1 MLNTEPSAGLTVLT
15 QGSLPRQHL
24 LVGDTAET
32 HSPIYYVT
40 VTAARNRRK
49 KMVYKVTKYVF
60 CFFFFSS
67 EELRNNLP
75 DGMALK
81 LKLKQK
87 QPAAWKAG
95 GTAQV
100 RRFSDRK
107 QLVRGNWK
115 KPLQL
120 VQREQGES
128 RLG

>member
-1 MLNTEPSAGLTVLT
+1 MTIVSILEESRNHKTGKLTFIPRVL
-15 QGSLPRQHL
+15 
-24 LVGDTAET
+24 A
-32 HSPIYYVT
+32 
-40 VTAARNRRK
+40 
-49 KMVYKVTKYVF
+49 
-60 CFFFFSS
+60 

-87 QPAAWKAG
+87 QLAARKAG

-100 RRFSDRK
+100 HRFSDRK

>member
-1 MLNTEPSAGLTVLT
+1 
-15 QGSLPRQHL
+15 
-24 LVGDTAET
+24 
-32 HSPIYYVT
+32 
-40 VTAARNRRK
+40 
-49 KMVYKVTKYVF
+49 MVYKVTKY
-60 CFFFFSS
+60 FFFFSS

-87 QPAAWKAG
+87 QLAAWKAG

-107 QLVRGNWK
+107 QLVQGNWK
-115 KPLQL
+115 KALQL
-120 VQREQGES
+120 VQREQEES

>member
-49 KMVYKVTKYVF
+49 KMVYKVTKYVLV
-60 CFFFFSS
+60 FFFSS

-95 GTAQV
+95 GTAH
-100 RRFSDRK
+100 RRAGSQTENSLSGGTGR
-107 QLVRGNWK
+107 R
-115 KPLQL
+115 PLQL